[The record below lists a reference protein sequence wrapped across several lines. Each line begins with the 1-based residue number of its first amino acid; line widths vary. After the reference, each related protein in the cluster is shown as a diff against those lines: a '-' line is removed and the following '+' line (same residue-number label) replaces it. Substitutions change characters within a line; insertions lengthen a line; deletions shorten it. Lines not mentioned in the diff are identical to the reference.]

1 MKSFI
6 VTLFLILLF
15 VVGYLSDDWWL
26 GMFSHIAN
34 GFFMSFIGY
43 TFVYVICGM
52 LDGDGKSL
60 FPWVAGI
67 FDVLLIFDVYI
78 FLFLK

>member
-1 MKSFI
+1 MKTFI

-15 VVGYLSDDWWL
+15 VSGYLSDD
-26 GMFSHIAN
+26 GSIFSHIVT
-34 GFFMSFIGY
+34 GHFFSYSGY
-43 TFVYVICGM
+43 IIVGLICYM
-52 LDGDGKSL
+52 LDDDGEFL

-67 FDVLLIFDVYI
+67 FNVLLICDVYI

>member
-15 VVGYLSDDWWL
+15 VSGYLSDDVI
-26 GMFSHIAN
+26 MSSHIVT
-34 GFFMSFIGY
+34 GLFISY
-43 TFVYVICGM
+43 SVYIIVGVICYM
-52 LDGDGKSL
+52 LDEDGEL

-67 FDVLLIFDVYI
+67 LNVLLIFDIYI

>member
-1 MKSFI
+1 MKVFI
-6 VTLFLILLF
+6 VRLFLILLF
-15 VVGYLSDDWWL
+15 VCGYLSDTPVVR
-26 GMFSHIAN
+26 FSHIAN
-34 GFFMSFIGY
+34 GFVMSVTGY
-43 TFVYVICGM
+43 IFVYVICGM

-67 FDVLLIFDVYI
+67 FNILLIFDVYI

>member
-1 MKSFI
+1 MKVFI
-6 VTLFLILLF
+6 ARLFFILLF
-15 VVGYLSDDWWL
+15 VSGYLSDDGV

-34 GFFMSFIGY
+34 GFVISFMAY
-43 TFVYVICGM
+43 TIVYVICYM
-52 LDGDGKSL
+52 LDGDGEFL

-67 FDVLLIFDVYI
+67 FNVLLIFDVYI

>member
-6 VTLFLILLF
+6 VTLFIILLF
-15 VVGYLSDDWWL
+15 VNGYISDDGA
-26 GMFSHIAN
+26 GMFSHIVT
-34 GFFMSFIGY
+34 GFFMSYLGY
-43 TFVYVICGM
+43 CVVYGICYM
-52 LDGDGKSL
+52 LDGDGEFL

-67 FDVLLIFDVYI
+67 FNVILILDVYI

>member
-6 VTLFLILLF
+6 ATLFFILLF
-15 VVGYLSDDWWL
+15 VVAYLLDDGV

-34 GFFMSFIGY
+34 GFVMSFIGY
-43 TFVYVICGM
+43 TTVGVICYM
-52 LDGDGKSL
+52 LDEDGEL

-67 FDVLLIFDVYI
+67 FNVLLIFDVYI

>member
-15 VVGYLSDDWWL
+15 VCGYLSDD
-26 GMFSHIAN
+26 GCMFSQIVT
-34 GFFMSFIGY
+34 GFFTSFA
-43 TFVYVICGM
+43 VYIIVGLICYM
-52 LDGDGKSL
+52 IDEDGEL

-67 FDVLLIFDVYI
+67 LNVLLIFDVYI

>member
-15 VVGYLSDDWWL
+15 VCGYISDDGV
-26 GMFSHIAN
+26 GMFSHIVT
-34 GFFMSFIGY
+34 GFLMSFAVSTI
-43 TFVYVICGM
+43 VYVICYM
-52 LDGDGKSL
+52 LEDDDEIL

-67 FDVLLIFDVYI
+67 LNVLLIFDVYI